1 MNEYSN
7 RYYVDFS
14 ELDTNEINHLIPV
27 GDVLESMGSA
37 VFNNHCVC
45 PVHAGADNPMG
56 MSIDR
61 NHNTAH
67 CWTQCQKSYDII
79 ELVSVRDNINHA
91 QAVLEIIGRQ
101 GLIRFHS
108 RG

>member
-27 GDVLESMGSA
+27 GDVLESMGGT

-61 NHNTAH
+61 T
-67 CWTQCQKSYDII
+67 II
-79 ELVSVRDNINHA
+79 QPIA
-91 QAVLEIIGRQ
+91 GRSARSHT
-101 GLIRFHS
+101 I
-108 RG
+108 